1 MITTDTMIL
10 IFSLAGAVAFVRSVS
25 IEAVGLGVH
34 LAAGAHDMLVK
45 TEHALTAVPPSLA
58 SCEAKRTKDNVRA
71 NQPESAQQGMKQV
84 LNSSPLHGNLN
95 LQQVLSFF
103 FFSIE
108 MLCFTFA

>member
-1 MITTDTMIL
+1 VTMSAFHNFHNMTIMIP
-10 IFSLAGAVAFVRSVS
+10 FLAGAVSFIRSVS

-45 TEHALTAVPPSLA
+45 TERALTAVPPPLA
-58 SCEAKRTKDNVRA
+58 SCEAKRTKDNIRV
-71 NQPESAQQGMKQV
+71 NQPDSVQQGMKPV

-103 FFSIE
+103 FRV
-108 MLCFTFA
+108 LL